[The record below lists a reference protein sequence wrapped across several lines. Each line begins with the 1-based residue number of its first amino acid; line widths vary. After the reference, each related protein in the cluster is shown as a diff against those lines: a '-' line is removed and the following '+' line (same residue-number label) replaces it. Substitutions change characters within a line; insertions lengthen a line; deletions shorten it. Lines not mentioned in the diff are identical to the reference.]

1 MILAALIA
9 SVVPCATLRVAG
21 NALRE
26 ELQAPATG
34 TWTDATTSA
43 TWEQGW
49 WRGGATVRLLE
60 RYDLLDGSLGLMA
73 GLRRGTLDLE
83 LGLDRGFT
91 RRFAADATG
100 RADLRWIFQPR
111 WTLGAGLR
119 AQGFRSQASMVP
131 EALLET
137 YAGPFR
143 FEARAN
149 LPVSDG
155 TTLDPGGRLTAEWWW
170 SDAGATGLS
179 AGRSSES
186 EIPEQGGGLL
196 VTRVTTWGWTI
207 REDLFAGTIC
217 RGAVTWTRQGALHDR
232 WGFGLGVEHAFQL

>member
-9 SVVPCATLRVAG
+9 SLVPCATLRLAG
-21 NALRE
+21 NASRE
-26 ELQAPATG
+26 VLQDPASG
-34 TWTDATTSA
+34 NWTEANTTA
-43 TWEQGW
+43 MWEQGG

-60 RYDLLDGSLGLMA
+60 RYDLSDGSLGLVA
-73 GLRRGTLDLE
+73 GLRGGNLDLE
-83 LGLDRGFT
+83 VGIDRGFA
-91 RRFAADATG
+91 RRFTADVAG
-100 RADLRWIFQPR
+100 RADLRWLFRPR

-119 AQGFRSQASMVP
+119 AQGFRSQASVVP

-143 FEARAN
+143 LEARTN

-155 TTLDPGGRLTAEWWW
+155 SALDPGGRLTAEWWW

-179 AGRSSES
+179 VGRSSES
-186 EIPEQGGGLL
+186 EVLEQGGGLL

-207 REDLFAGTIC
+207 REALSSGTLC

-232 WGFGLGVEHAFQL
+232 WGIGLGVEHAFQL